1 MHGDVYYPVEDG
13 EDGGCASRVWVVNR
27 EALFVLEVGVPEG
40 VGEEVL
46 AHGCCATF
54 KESRE

>member
-1 MHGDVYYPVEDG
+1 VHGDVYYPVEDG
-13 EDGGCASRVWVVNR
+13 EDGGCACRVWVVDGK
-27 EALFVLEVGVPEG
+27 ALFILEVSVPKK

-46 AHGCCATF
+46 TNGCCATF